1 ADNTPWGYQALDN
14 TNDISSQCGKVI
26 TEGNYG
32 ERWDGDFPNACPQ
45 SLQCKVSMKEGPV
58 ARMQGILPEV
68 ASSSSSSTYTHNPSI
83 AFSADCQEIP
93 SGITPEIKYSNCP
106 VYQHPSTEN
115 MRAVPEDYI
124 ERIESMTS
132 NTSVNDQ
139 LAGAQ
144 QQVLKRSNPF
154 TWTAVIK
161 EALEMSNGME
171 LERNLLA
178 DMSGTP
184 LIYDPPTE
192 SRAVEFVKN
201 HFDPEDN
208 ESNVQEGRE
217 VTKAQ
222 EPTDII
228 LSDETKRS
236 PFKPN
241 QVFQQRTVAQYMDPP
256 TDGSSP
262 NGKVLGETSR
272 RILKRCSSVGL
283 YDATEVCSLAQ
294 SKTTEEKEVSYF
306 TKRPCLSDELGPVR
320 SNMHEQSTNLKEHMS
335 CGNEEGVSVLRQAL
349 QHSSHRISK
358 ERAQSCK
365 NVSNGKCMD
374 SQTKSC
380 TDNNATLHRHLS
392 IPSHHLKFDTI
403 SAEPSLVYS
412 STSDRK
418 QDDLVCN
425 LQKGNPPTPTLSSME
440 HFQKPVEVSR
450 TWIESEEFNL
460 PSKKEESTN
469 NKSNAKCTPREPDV
483 LTIAAHSSCKVV
495 RKKEDGRAH
504 MLDDTPTCSQSHSSC
519 ELSSS
524 DTNNTSLLINTDKE
538 TDNGQVIT
546 QNIMNVGEVS
556 DDTTAHY
563 NSQGKSQSLT
573 VSSNPETGVNSVFSL
588 ENTSK
593 ERKSEVNIGSP
604 QTPTDFLEKETAQVE
619 PYKDHSTHF
628 AAHECK
634 IDPDCKSPSV
644 NLSSVSTPVT
654 MKKRVG
660 RAFKK
665 RKLLKMAKVFST
677 IQEPSENITAHSGKF
692 SRDLKKLKRK
702 AEKMHSPPTYRTK
715 SRCTAITLHKEKKL
729 LRNSHAEIKE
739 DR

>member
-1 ADNTPWGYQALDN
+1 
-14 TNDISSQCGKVI
+14 
-26 TEGNYG
+26 
-32 ERWDGDFPNACPQ
+32 
-45 SLQCKVSMKEGPV
+45 
-58 ARMQGILPEV
+58 
-68 ASSSSSSTYTHNPSI
+68 
-83 AFSADCQEIP
+83 
-93 SGITPEIKYSNCP
+93 
-106 VYQHPSTEN
+106 
-115 MRAVPEDYI
+115 
-124 ERIESMTS
+124 
-132 NTSVNDQ
+132 
-139 LAGAQ
+139 
-144 QQVLKRSNPF
+144 
-154 TWTAVIK
+154 
-161 EALEMSNGME
+161 MSNGME
-171 LERNLLA
+171 LEQNLLA
-178 DMSGTP
+178 DMCVTP

-201 HFDPEDN
+201 HFDPVDN
-208 ESNVQEGRE
+208 ESNVQERRE

-222 EPTDII
+222 EPAVII
-228 LSDETKRS
+228 LSDDTKRS

-241 QVFQQRTVAQYMDPP
+241 QDFQQRTVTQYMDPP
-256 TDGSSP
+256 IDGSSP
-262 NGKVLGETSR
+262 NTKVLGETSC
-272 RILKRCSSVGL
+272 RILKRGSSVGF

-294 SKTTEEKEVSYF
+294 SKTTEEKEVAYF
-306 TKRPCLSDELGPVR
+306 TKRPCLSDELDPVR
-320 SNMHEQSTNLKEHMS
+320 SNMQEQSTNLKEHMF
-335 CGNEEGVSVLRQAL
+335 CGNEKGVPVLRQAL
-349 QHSSHRISK
+349 QHSAHRTSK
-358 ERAQSCK
+358 EHAKSFK
-365 NVSNGKCMD
+365 NVSTGKCMD

-392 IPSHHLKFDTI
+392 IPSHHLKFDTV

-425 LQKGNPPTPTLSSME
+425 LQKGNPPIPILSSME
-440 HFQKPVEVSR
+440 HFQKPMEVSR
-450 TWIESEEFNL
+450 TWLESEETNL

-469 NKSNAKCTPREPDV
+469 NKSNAKCTPRESDV
-483 LTIAAHSSCKVV
+483 LTIAAQSSCRVV
-495 RKKEDGRAH
+495 RKTENGREH

-538 TDNGQVIT
+538 TNNGQIIT

-563 NSQGKSQSLT
+563 NSQGQSQSLT
-573 VSSNPETGVNSVFSL
+573 VSLNPETGVNSVFSL

-593 ERKSEVNIGSP
+593 ERKSDVNIGSP

-634 IDPDCKSPSV
+634 IDPNCKSSCV

-654 MKKRVG
+654 MKKGVG
-660 RAFKK
+660 RSFKK

-677 IQEPSENITAHSGKF
+677 IQEPSENITVHSGKF
-692 SRDLKKLKRK
+692 SRDLRKLKTK
-702 AEKMHSPPTYRTK
+702 AEKMHSPPAYRRK
-715 SRCTAITLHKEKKL
+715 SRCTAITIHKEKKL

-739 DR
+739 